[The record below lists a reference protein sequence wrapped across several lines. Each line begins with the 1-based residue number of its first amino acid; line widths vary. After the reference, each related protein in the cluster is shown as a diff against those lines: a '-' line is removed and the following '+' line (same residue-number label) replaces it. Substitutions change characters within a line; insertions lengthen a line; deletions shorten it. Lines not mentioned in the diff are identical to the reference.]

1 MKITITVDATPDEVR
16 QALGLPVLNEV
27 HEALLSKMSDHVQNG
42 SLDPEKMMELL
53 TPSMKAGQQIME
65 TILNTMSTAMNSAT
79 SKTSGSSSK
88 SSS

>member
-1 MKITITVDATPDEVR
+1 MKITITLDATPDEVR

-27 HEALLSKMSDHVQNG
+27 HEALLSKMSADVQNG
-42 SLDPEKMMELL
+42 TLDPEKMMELL

-65 TILNTMSTAMNSAT
+65 TMMKSMGTVMSSA
-79 SKTSGSSSK
+79 SESSGSSKK

>member
-42 SLDPEKMMELL
+42 SLDPEKMIELL

-65 TILNTMSTAMNSAT
+65 AMMKNMGTVMSSA
-79 SKTSGSSSK
+79 SK
-88 SSS
+88 SSGSDKKSSS

>member
-27 HEALLSKMSDHVQNG
+27 HEALLNKKSDHVQNG
-42 SLDPEKMMELL
+42 TLDPEKMMELL

-65 TILNTMSTAMNSAT
+65 TMMKSMSTAMNSAAEK
-79 SKTSGSSSK
+79 SSDSSSK

>member
-1 MKITITVDATPDEVR
+1 MKITITFDATPDEVR

-42 SLDPEKMMELL
+42 SLDPEKVMELL

-65 TILNTMSTAMNSAT
+65 TMMKSMGTVMS
-79 SKTSGSSSK
+79 SSSK
-88 SSS
+88 SPGSAKKSSS

>member
-27 HEALLSKMSDHVQNG
+27 HEALLSKMSGHVQNG

-65 TILNTMSTAMNSAT
+65 TMMKSMGTVMSSA
-79 SKTSGSSSK
+79 SK
-88 SSS
+88 SSGSAKKSSS

>member
-42 SLDPEKMMELL
+42 TLDPEKMMELL

-65 TILNTMSTAMNSAT
+65 TMIKSMGTEMSSF
-79 SKTSGSSSK
+79 SKSSGSSKK

>member
-1 MKITITVDATPDEVR
+1 MKITINIDATPDEVR

-42 SLDPEKMMELL
+42 TLDPEKMMELL

-65 TILNTMSTAMNSAT
+65 TMMKSMGTVMNSA
-79 SKTSGSSSK
+79 SK
-88 SSS
+88 SSGSAEKSSS

>member
-1 MKITITVDATPDEVR
+1 MKITITVDATPEEVR

-27 HEALLSKMSDHVQNG
+27 HDVLLSKMSDHVENG

-65 TILNTMSTAMNSAT
+65 TMMKSMGTVMSSA
-79 SKTSGSSSK
+79 SK
-88 SSS
+88 SSGPAKKSSS

>member
-27 HEALLSKMSDHVQNG
+27 HEALLGKMSDHVQNG

-65 TILNTMSTAMNSAT
+65 TMFKSMGTEMSSD
-79 SKTSGSSSK
+79 SKSSGSSKK

>member
-16 QALGLPVLNEV
+16 QVLGLPVLNEV

-65 TILNTMSTAMNSAT
+65 TMMKNMGTVMNSA
-79 SKTSGSSSK
+79 SK
-88 SSS
+88 SSGSDKKSSS